1 MPLLL
6 VAGPEE
12 VKTTCLGLK
21 LFSNTSGSCVTRGL
35 GGFARERRLKG
46 LKPKIVEPLLSTHLF
61 NDTNVKILFIDF
73 ASEGPGPGFQKIPEE
88 INDPKLLGA
97 PPPPPAPQETFK
109 HGHST
114 RLQTSQRRQRQLRP
128 RPGMRGHTYFGPGKM
143 ANMIKVGSRS

>member
-97 PPPPPAPQETFK
+97 PPPPPPPKRPSNTDIPPGSK
-109 HGHST
+109 RHRGGSGSCGHGLACVAT
-114 RLQTSQRRQRQLRP
+114 RIL
-128 RPGMRGHTYFGPGKM
+128 GPERWR
-143 ANMIKVGSRS
+143 I